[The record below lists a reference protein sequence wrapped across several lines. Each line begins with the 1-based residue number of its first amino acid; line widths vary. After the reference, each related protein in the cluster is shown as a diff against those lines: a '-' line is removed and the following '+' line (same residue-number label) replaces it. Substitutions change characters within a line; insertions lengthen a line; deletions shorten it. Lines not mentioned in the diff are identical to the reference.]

1 MNKPALDP
9 RLTRDET
16 TQVVEGLVTGWTIP
30 EEVPQGLST
39 AIVPNSECP
48 EGAQFTAR
56 TLHTLVLRSRP
67 RTLVVLS
74 SEDIEKPELVAMGQ
88 IQTALGAS
96 SVDERLAARI
106 ASELGTSLEI
116 VSGDSKN
123 ILSLQRMVPLL
134 CQVLA
139 PGCRFVPI
147 LLPRESTHESTHEF
161 TPEKLGA
168 KLGSILQTEQ
178 GACLIAGFQLPKRE
192 KLGSSDSVS
201 DDASIIR
208 HILEPDTKSL
218 MTSSMLVNIQ
228 DFSPVVVAVEHSQK
242 RHAQRGFLLEH
253 GSVGKQD
260 QQRGAASL
268 VL

>member
-147 LLPRESTHESTHEF
+147 ILPRESTHEF